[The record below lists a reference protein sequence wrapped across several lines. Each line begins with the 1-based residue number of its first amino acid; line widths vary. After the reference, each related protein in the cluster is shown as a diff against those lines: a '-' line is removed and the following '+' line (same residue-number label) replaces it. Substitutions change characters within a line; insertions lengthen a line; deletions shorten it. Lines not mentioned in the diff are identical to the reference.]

1 MEKNVAV
8 EQPAQQQHTRRR
20 IGCDSGL
27 THAKS
32 NYTSATISASAG
44 ATADSASRLQHGGIA
59 QLRN

>member
-44 ATADSASRLQHGGIA
+44 ATADSASRL
-59 QLRN
+59 